1 MTHVTNKRKQ
11 NDSESQAPAV
21 ASTKTKKND
30 DYDDD
35 RFGPVLSAL
44 LPTIFSFL
52 DWKTVLSVVP
62 LVSKEW
68 KLRSER
74 DELWGPHLDK
84 ISHTGDLLTEELPNS
99 RDLLLFPLPVLDQN
113 NEELEPEIP
122 GESRRR
128 YQLCC
133 AYRRFVLCEDYW
145 TRAKA
150 QMGTLPPTPG
160 VVDVDVFD
168 DFHLPMGLEKLA
180 SRILSAP
187 GASHLNY
194 CYHMLEIRF
203 WEYEEIMDTHVLLR
217 VFSDPQNVW
226 MACISFNMAFPEP
239 DPPVYIVAGWEVP
252 TDLEDLRLI
261 SKRLSSFMDQYGRFI
276 QPWGE
281 YSDDG
286 Y

>member
-1 MTHVTNKRKQ
+1 MANVTKKRKQ
-11 NDSESQAPAV
+11 NDSSESQTPV

-30 DYDDD
+30 DNHD
-35 RFGPVLSAL
+35 RFGPVLSTL
-44 LPTIFSFL
+44 LPTIFTFL
-52 DWKTVLSVVP
+52 DWKTLLSVAP

-68 KLRSER
+68 KMCSEI

-84 ISHTGDLLTEELPNS
+84 ISYTGDLLTEELPNS
-99 RDLLLFPLPVLDQN
+99 PDLQFFPVDQN
-113 NEELEPEIP
+113 EEAEPEIP
-122 GESRRR
+122 GESRRS
-128 YQLCC
+128 QFCC

-150 QMGTLPPTPG
+150 QMGTVPDAPG
-160 VVDVDVFD
+160 DVDVNIFE
-168 DFHLPMGLEKLA
+168 DFQLPIGLEKLA

-194 CYHMLEIRF
+194 CYHMIEVRD
-203 WEYEEIMDTHVLLR
+203 WDYEKIMDSHVLLR

-239 DPPVYIVAGWEVP
+239 DPPVYVVSGREVP

-261 SKRLSSFMDQYGRFI
+261 SKRLSSFMEQYGRFV
-276 QPWGE
+276 QPWE
-281 YSDDG
+281 AYSDDG

>member
-1 MTHVTNKRKQ
+1 MADVTKKRQ
-11 NDSESQAPAV
+11 RTDPESQVPV
-21 ASTKTKKND
+21 VVRTKTKKND
-30 DYDDD
+30 DDDD
-35 RFGPVLSAL
+35 RFGPILSAL

-52 DWKTVLSVVP
+52 DWKTLLSVAP
-62 LVSKEW
+62 LISKEY
-68 KLRSER
+68 KMCSER

-84 ISHTGDLLTEELPNS
+84 ISSAGDLLTEELPNNQ
-99 RDLLLFPLPVLDQN
+99 DLLLFPVDQN
-113 NEELEPEIP
+113 EEPEPEIP
-122 GESRRR
+122 GDSRRS
-128 YQLCC
+128 QFCC

-150 QMGTLPPTPG
+150 QIGTLPLTSG
-160 VVDVDVFD
+160 DVDVDVFE
-168 DFHLPMGLEKLA
+168 DFQLPMGLEKLA

-194 CYHMLEIRF
+194 CYHMLEVRH

-226 MACISFNMAFPEP
+226 MACVSFNMAFPEP
-239 DPPVYIVAGWEVP
+239 DPPVYVVSGWEVP
-252 TDLEDLRLI
+252 TDLGQLRLI

-286 Y
+286 F